1 MKVLDPFAGY
11 RLSAG
16 HPIFHFSL
24 FVGSYAATIYAS
36 NDAVPDTAFM
46 CLRWGHFT
54 LIMLGIFSIYS
65 KVDSEYPL
73 DLKASGAKGKIEVE
87 KKVME
92 HRHRDGVWKIAGRV
106 CDTLAVFAYTT
117 TIFFV

>member
-24 FVGSYAATIYAS
+24 FVGSYAADIYS
-36 NDAVPDTAFM
+36 TDTSVPDLAFK

-54 LIMLGIFSIYS
+54 LIVLGIFSIFV
-65 KVDSEYPL
+65 KVDSEYPI
-73 DLKASGAKGKIEVE
+73 DLKDSGAKGDEAE
-87 KKVME
+87 KKIME
-92 HRHRDGVWKIAGRV
+92 HRHRDGVWKIAGRA
-106 CDTLAVFAYTT
+106 CDTLAVFAYTA
-117 TIFFV
+117 TIFYV